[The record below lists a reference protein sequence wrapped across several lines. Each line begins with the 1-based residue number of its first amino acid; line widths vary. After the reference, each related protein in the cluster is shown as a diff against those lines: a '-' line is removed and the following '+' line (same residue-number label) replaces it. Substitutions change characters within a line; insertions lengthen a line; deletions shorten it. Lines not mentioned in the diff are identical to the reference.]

1 VRVKDISRIL
11 ILGAGAM
18 GRQIGFQCA
27 ACGFD
32 VTLYDTGD
40 EVLKRALRELRGLSE
55 HFVRHGRLGESEAKA
70 ALDRIKT
77 ETDPERA
84 GADADLISES
94 VPEDPQLKG
103 DILGRFHG
111 ICPEHTIFTT
121 NTSSLLPS
129 MFAELTGRPDRFA
142 ALHFHD
148 TRVTDIVDVM
158 PHPGTSSQTT
168 ALIEEFARRIHQRPI
183 VLHKENHGYV
193 FNAMLMELLRSALT
207 LAANGVVD
215 IEDIDRSWTGIM
227 HTRSGP
233 FGIMDSIGLDTVY
246 GITDYWA
253 RQLGSSQQRKN
264 AEFLKTYVE
273 QGLLGQKT
281 GKGFYTYAPDP
292 QDPCNRAP

>member
-1 VRVKDISRIL
+1 MRAEDISRIL
-11 ILGAGAM
+11 IIGAGAM

-27 ACGFD
+27 ASGFR
-32 VTLYDTGD
+32 VTLHDTGQDVLD
-40 EVLKRALRELRGLSE
+40 EAMQ
-55 HFVRHGRLGESEAKA
+55 RLGEFSEHYIRHSRLGENETKE
-70 ALDRIKT
+70 ALDRVRT

-84 GADADLISES
+84 GADADLVSES

-103 DILGRFHG
+103 KILGRFNE

-129 MFAELTGRPDRFA
+129 MFAELTGRPDRFT

-148 TRVTDIVDVM
+148 TRITDIVDVM

-168 ALIEEFARRIHQRPI
+168 ALIEEFAKRIHQTPI

-207 LAANGVVD
+207 LAANGVADV
-215 IEDIDRSWTGIM
+215 EDIDRSWAGIM
-227 HTRSGP
+227 HTMTGP

-246 GITDYWA
+246 SITDYWA
-253 RQLGSSQQRKN
+253 HQTGSSQQYKN
-264 AEFLKTYVE
+264 AEFLKGYVD

-281 GKGFYTYAPDP
+281 GRGFYNY
-292 QDPCNRAP
+292 N

>member
-1 VRVKDISRIL
+1 MRVEAISRIL
-11 ILGAGAM
+11 IIGAGAM

-27 ACGFD
+27 ASGFQ
-32 VTLYDTGD
+32 VTLHDTGQD
-40 EVLKRALRELRGLSE
+40 ILDKAIQRLGDLSE
-55 HFVRHGRLGESEAKA
+55 HSIRNARLDEKEAKE
-70 ALDRIKT
+70 ALDRVRT
-77 ETDPERA
+77 ETDPEQA
-84 GADADLISES
+84 GADADLVSES

-103 DILGRFHG
+103 TILGRFNE

-129 MFAELTGRPDRFA
+129 MFAELTGRPDRFT

-168 ALIEEFARRIHQRPI
+168 ALVEEFAKRIHQTPI

-215 IEDIDRSWTGIM
+215 VEDIDRSWVGIM
-227 HTRSGP
+227 HSRTGP

-246 GITDYWA
+246 SITDYWA
-253 RQLGSSQQRKN
+253 RQTGSSQQKKN
-264 AEFLKTYVE
+264 ADFLKGYVN

-281 GKGFYTYAPDP
+281 GKGFYTYNEDLEKT
-292 QDPCNRAP
+292 